1 MALSVIIKTTDD
13 AEIKA
18 SRDLVTKY
26 FGVVREF
33 PGFGEEDDKEDN
45 EEVPLSHSKTV
56 IERMI
61 AFAEK
66 FNTEE
71 FKPPRV
77 RCTPGVR
84 ACAAACSQCSAL
96 GALQAR
102 GAQAR
107 ASECRGPSAPHAAPP
122 GRCGPR
128 PCKTC
133 IGCDARFSVLPGRA
147 AARRPSRAASLGS
160 LSGQNSDLSSQRC
173 GSASALAP
181 AAARRTP
188 TGKNG
193 GVLEARRAG

>member
-71 FKPPRV
+71 FKPPRPIKK
-77 RCTPGVR
+77 TKSLTEQGVP
-84 ACAAACSQCSAL
+84 AWASEFNDSIPLAEKFELLQAADEVQFEGLVELMACSIAKVYVDMDPKVKAATFAL
-96 GALQAR
+96 SR
-102 GAQAR
+102 DYTP
-107 ASECRGPSAPHAAPP
+107 EEEAAI
-122 GRCGPR
+122 R
-128 PCKTC
+128 KEETWAEE
-133 IGCDARFSVLPGRA
+133 D
-147 AARRPSRAASLGS
+147 
-160 LSGQNSDLSSQRC
+160 
-173 GSASALAP
+173 
-181 AAARRTP
+181 
-188 TGKNG
+188 
-193 GVLEARRAG
+193 